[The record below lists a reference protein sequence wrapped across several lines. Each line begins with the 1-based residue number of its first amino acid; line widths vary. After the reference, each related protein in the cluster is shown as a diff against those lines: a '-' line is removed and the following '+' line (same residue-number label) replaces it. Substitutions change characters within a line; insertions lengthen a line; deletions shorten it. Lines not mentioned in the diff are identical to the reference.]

1 MNKRALIISIVFAAL
16 GALLLMLYVKRFE
29 EEASGGERV
38 RVLMAVK
45 PLEENAVIEEE
56 ALAVREIPIAYV
68 EDRFIKAVEKSK
80 VVGLKLGNKIEAQQT
95 LLWTD
100 LAIAADER
108 RDLSALVQIG
118 SRAVTIRADRGDKSY
133 AMIRPGDYVDV
144 IATIP
149 EKEDADKR
157 NAVVLIQRVLVLAV
171 GLETA
176 PQILDTTQT
185 IREMVLTLSV
195 NLPEAQLLSL
205 AQVGKSELMVALRRP
220 DDPQVSIGIPEMS
233 STTLQDKERLRAV
246 QSVRTR
252 GGDGPVR
259 LEAKER

>member
-1 MNKRALIISIVFAAL
+1 
-16 GALLLMLYVKRFE
+16 MLYVKRFE
-29 EEASGGERV
+29 EEASGGERI

-45 PLEENAVIEEE
+45 PLESGAVIEEE

-68 EDRFIKAVEKSK
+68 EDRFVKAVEKSRI
-80 VVGLKLGNKIEAQQT
+80 VGLKLGTKIEAQQT

-108 RDLSALVQIG
+108 RDLSALVQSG
-118 SRAVTIRADRGDKSY
+118 SRAVTIRADRGDKSF

-144 IATIP
+144 IANIP
-149 EKEDADKR
+149 AKEDPDKR

-176 PQILDTTQT
+176 PQIIDTSQN

-205 AQVGKSELMVALRRP
+205 AQEGKGQLMVALRNP
-220 DDPQVSIGIPEMS
+220 EDPRVTEGIPEMS
-233 STTLQDKERLRAV
+233 STALQDKETIKRV
-246 QSVRTR
+246 QDVRNR
-252 GGDGPVR
+252 GGDAPVR

>member
-1 MNKRALIISIVFAAL
+1 MNKRALIISVVFAAL

-45 PLEENAVIEEE
+45 PLELGAVIEEE
-56 ALAVREIPIAYV
+56 AVAVREIPIAYV

-80 VVGLKLGNKIEAQQT
+80 VVGLKLGTKIEAQQT

-108 RDLSALVQIG
+108 RDLSALIQPG
-118 SRAVTIRADRGDKSY
+118 SRAVTIRADRSDKSF

-144 IATIP
+144 IANVQA
-149 EKEDADKR
+149 KDGADKR

-176 PQILDTTQT
+176 PQTIDSNQS

-205 AQVGKSELMVALRRP
+205 TQEGKGQLMVALRNP
-220 DDPQVSIGIPEMS
+220 EDPRVTEGIPEMS
-233 STTLQDKERLRAV
+233 SDSLQDKETIKRV
-246 QSVRTR
+246 QDVRNR
-252 GGDGPVR
+252 GGDGRPTR
-259 LEAKER
+259 LEAK

>member
-1 MNKRALIISIVFAAL
+1 MNRRALIIAVVFAAL

-29 EEASGGERV
+29 EEASGGERI

-45 PLEENAVIEEE
+45 PLEINAVIEEN

-68 EDRFIKAVEKSK
+68 EDRFVKAVEKSK
-80 VVGLKLGNKIEAQQT
+80 VVGLKVGNKVEAQQT

-108 RDLSALVQIG
+108 RDLSALVQSG
-118 SRAVTIRADRGDKSY
+118 NRAVTIRADRNDKSY
-133 AMIRPGDYVDV
+133 SMIRPGDYVDV
-144 IATIP
+144 IANIP
-149 EKEDADKR
+149 QAEDLSKR
-157 NAVVLIQRVLVLAV
+157 NAIVLIQRVLVLAV

-176 PQILDTTQT
+176 PQVLADKNEQ

-205 AQVGKSELMVALRRP
+205 AQEGKGQLMVALRNPEDQR
-220 DDPQVSIGIPEMS
+220 VTEGIPEMS
-233 STTLQDKERLRAV
+233 STALQDKEMIKAV
-246 QSVRTR
+246 QSVRNK
-252 GGDGPVR
+252 GPVR

>member
-1 MNKRALIISIVFAAL
+1 VNRRALIIAIVFAAL

-29 EEASGGERV
+29 EEASGGERI

-45 PLEENAVIEEE
+45 PLDNGAVIEEE

-68 EDRFIKAVEKSK
+68 EDRFVKAVEKSK
-80 VVGLKLGNKIEAQQT
+80 VVGLKLGNKVEAQQT

-108 RDLSALVQIG
+108 RDLSALVQAG

-144 IATIP
+144 IANIP
-149 EKEDADKR
+149 QKDDADKR
-157 NAVVLIQRVLVLAV
+157 NAIVLIQRVLVLAV

-176 PQILDTTQT
+176 PQNLVDKTEQ
-185 IREMVLTLSV
+185 IRDMVLTLSV

-205 AQVGKSELMVALRRP
+205 AQEGKGELMVALRNPEDQR
-220 DDPQVSIGIPEMS
+220 VTEGIPEMS
-233 STTLQDKERLRAV
+233 SAALQDKEMIKAV
-246 QSVRTR
+246 QSVRNK
-252 GGDGPVR
+252 GPIR

>member
-1 MNKRALIISIVFAAL
+1 MNRRALIVSVVFAAL

-45 PLEENAVIEEE
+45 PLESGAVIAED

-68 EDRFIKAVEKSK
+68 EDRFVKAVEKSK
-80 VVGLKLGNKIEAQQT
+80 VVGLRLGTKIEAQQS

-108 RDLSALVQIG
+108 RDLSALVQSG
-118 SRAVTIRADRGDKSY
+118 SRAVTIRADRGDKSF

-144 IATIP
+144 IANIP
-149 EKEDADKR
+149 AREDAEKR

-176 PQILDTTQT
+176 PQIIDTSQSV
-185 IREMVLTLSV
+185 REMVLTLSV

-205 AQVGKSELMVALRRP
+205 AQESSKGQLMVALRNP
-220 DDPQVSIGIPEMS
+220 EDPRVTEGIPEMS
-233 STTLQDKERLRAV
+233 STALQDKETIRRV
-246 QSVRTR
+246 QNVRNR
-252 GGDGPVR
+252 GGDAPVR
-259 LEAKER
+259 LEAK

>member
-1 MNKRALIISIVFAAL
+1 MNRRALIIAIVFAAL

-29 EEASGGERV
+29 EEASGGERI

-45 PLEENAVIEEE
+45 PLDEGAIIEEE

-68 EDRFIKAVEKSK
+68 EDRFVKAVEKSK
-80 VVGLKLGNKIEAQQT
+80 VVGLKIGTKIEAQQT

-100 LAIAADER
+100 LAIASDER
-108 RDLSALVQIG
+108 RDLSALVQSG
-118 SRAVTIRADRGDKSY
+118 SRAVTIRADRGEKSY

-144 IATIP
+144 IANIP
-149 EKEDADKR
+149 AKDDLDKR
-157 NAVVLIQRVLVLAV
+157 NAIVLIQRVLVLAV

-176 PQILDTTQT
+176 PQNLLDNAQQ

-205 AQVGKSELMVALRRP
+205 AQEGKSELMVALRNPEDQR
-220 DDPQVSIGIPEMS
+220 VLEGIPEMS
-233 STTLQDKERLRAV
+233 STALQDKEIIRNVGKLRSTA
-246 QSVRTR
+246 
-252 GGDGPVR
+252 PVR
-259 LEAKER
+259 LEAK